1 MFLREGRKALALLA
15 AVAVLGIA
23 ACGDDDDDGDAVR
36 ESGDTSGSGSG
47 SASGASGSGS
57 GSGSEAAEG
66 AAECVY
72 VGNSTEAPTGWV
84 DITLTEF
91 SLAPVPDEIPAGTI
105 EFIARNEGA
114 EPHELVIAKFDGDA
128 GEIPKG
134 PDGEADEA
142 GLPEGTE
149 IMEIEGFAGGQI
161 CAAAFDLEPG
171 KYALFCNI
179 VEEEESGEME
189 AHYAMGMYTTFTVT

>member
-1 MFLREGRKALALLA
+1 MFLRDGRKALALLA
-15 AVAVLGIA
+15 AIAVLGVA

-36 ESGDTSGSGSG
+36 ESGDTSGSA
-47 SASGASGSGS
+47 SASGASGSG
-57 GSGSEAAEG
+57 AAEG

-114 EPHELVIAKFDGDA
+114 EPHELVIAKFDGDP
-128 GEIPKG
+128 GEIPTG

-149 IMEIEGFAGGQI
+149 ILEIEGFAAGQI
-161 CAAAFDLEPG
+161 CSAAFDLEPG

-179 VEEEESGEME
+179 VEEEDSGEME
-189 AHYAMGMYTTFTVT
+189 AHYAMGMHTTFTVT